1 MDRKHVLLF
10 SIVILL
16 TTLVALTKPEK
27 LVPRRI
33 KYPNLDISGKPVK
46 IAEAEFELTLN
57 KPIYLNFESK
67 SNSTKLKNLG
77 VKLNRENLYRAAQT
91 CLYRRICW
99 GGDRTITAQDLIK
112 IDQEKL
118 NNKIDEINKDIRFL
132 AQNNVIS
139 LYDYSFKAV
148 SPNAE
153 AKVDPNSITSGYI
166 SQIIGAT
173 PTIVSLK
180 VDVEDNTQAQ
190 KAATLALKNAV
201 TAPLL
206 IKYGRLP
213 VYIGTSDIED
223 FLEVVENPDS
233 TIIKVKKEPVAQY
246 INDLAETYKNPDVE
260 ILNEHAIESIR
271 RAITI
276 RAANTQVNTAV
287 VLPQNGNP
295 RSDGKRHDK
304 YLEVVKS
311 QQRLYRF
318 ENGKLNKTYIVSTGL
333 TWETPPGEY
342 EVLGKQKMTISYF
355 NDWYMPNYLPL
366 GTING
371 YRFGFHSIPYHVDG
385 SGNIFSRDPNTMG
398 SPATG
403 GCIQLTEE
411 DSKELF
417 EWASVGTPVYI
428 YE

>member
-1 MDRKHVLLF
+1 MLLF

-16 TTLVALTKPEK
+16 TTLVAVTKPEK

-46 IAEAEFELTLN
+46 IAETEIELTLN

-77 VKLNRENLYRAAQT
+77 VKLNRENLYKAAQT
-91 CLYRRICW
+91 CLYKRICW
-99 GGDRTITAQDLIK
+99 GGNRTITAQDLIK

-118 NNKIDEINKDIRFL
+118 NNKIDEVNKDIRFMS
-132 AQNNVIS
+132 QNNIIS

-180 VDVEDNTQAQ
+180 VAVEDNPQAQ
-190 KAATLALKNAV
+190 KAATLALKDA
-201 TAPLL
+201 TISPLL
-206 IKYGRLP
+206 IKYGRIP
-213 VYIGTSDIED
+213 VYIGASEIED
-223 FLEVVENPDS
+223 FLEIKDSPDTT
-233 TIIKVKKEPVAQY
+233 TIYVQKEPVEQY
-246 INDLAETYKNPDVE
+246 LAKLATVYGSPDVE
-260 ILNEHAIESIR
+260 ILTEHAVEAIR
-271 RAITI
+271 RAITL
-276 RAANTQVNTAV
+276 RATNTQINTAV
-287 VLPQNGNP
+287 VLPQNGKP
-295 RSDGKRHDK
+295 KSDGTKHTK
-304 YLEVVKS
+304 YLEVLKS

-318 ENGKLNKTYIVSTGL
+318 ENGKLTKTYIISTGL

-342 EVLGKQKMTISYF
+342 TVLGKQKMTISYF

-385 SGNIFSRDPNTMG
+385 SGNVYSRDPNTMG

-403 GCIQLTEE
+403 GCVQLTED

-417 EWASVGTPVYI
+417 DWASVGIPVYI